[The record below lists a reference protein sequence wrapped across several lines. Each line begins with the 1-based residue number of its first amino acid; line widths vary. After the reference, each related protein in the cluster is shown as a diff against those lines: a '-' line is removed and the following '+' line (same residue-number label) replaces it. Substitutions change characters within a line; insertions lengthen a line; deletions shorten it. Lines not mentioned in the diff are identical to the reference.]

1 MCNFYAELFGGC
13 ENSLYICSVNITQ
26 SVDKSMKYN
35 ETTGKWESKFWH
47 PALTTDAVVFGF
59 DKEDASLQVLLIKR
73 GKAKAGE
80 VGAYEGCWAL
90 PGGFLRQ
97 DEPTDECVYRELYEE
112 SAMCLFDSGN
122 GIKPEFIEQLKTYS
136 ARGRDPREF
145 VVTVA
150 YYALVKR
157 DKYDIRGGDDAA
169 EAKWFSIGEL
179 QGLRLAFDHA
189 QIIEDA
195 IERLRE
201 RIHFEPIGFN
211 LLDKEFTMPQLQS
224 IYIAIL
230 NPPEDDMAIRD
241 RRNFP
246 KKMLKLGYI
255 KETGKKLTGNP
266 HRSPK
271 LYVFDEEAYK
281 NVKKLGIRLEF

>member
-1 MCNFYAELFGGC
+1 ME
-13 ENSLYICSVNITQ
+13 
-26 SVDKSMKYN
+26 YN
-35 ETTGKWESKFWH
+35 ENTGKWESPFWH

-59 DKEDASLQVLLIKR
+59 DKEDGALQVLLIKR
-73 GKAKAGE
+73 GKAKPGE
-80 VGAYEGCWAL
+80 TPAFEGFWAL
-90 PGGFLRQ
+90 PGGFVKK
-97 DEPTDECVYRELYEE
+97 DEPTDECVRRELFEE
-112 SAMCLFDSGN
+112 SAIKLFNSDK
-122 GIKPEFIEQLKTYS
+122 GIQPEFIEQLKTYS

-150 YYALVKR
+150 YYALVKK
-157 DKYDIRGGDDAA
+157 DQYIIKGGDDAA
-169 EAKWFSIGEL
+169 EARWFSIDEIPDL
-179 QGLRLAFDHA
+179 ELAFDHA
-189 QIIEDA
+189 QIISDA
-195 IERLRE
+195 IDRLRE

-230 NPPEDDMAIRD
+230 NPPKVQSSVRD

-255 KETGKKLTGNP
+255 RATGKMLTGNP

-271 LYVFDEEAYK
+271 LYTFDEKAYK
-281 NVKKLGIRLEF
+281 TAKKIGMRLEF